1 MKIKMSREQLK
12 ASRLDVA
19 TLGGLEDQTV
29 ATLAVGDS
37 DEWIQSGHQMPRGSS
52 IQFVSIDAV
61 NESLLERLCPTVVIS
76 PALSKRF
83 DCIDLAQKLANL
95 NYTGRYRAVS
105 HELPNPGMVEREIR
119 QLCTRLDF
127 AILISD

>member
-1 MKIKMSREQLK
+1 MKIKMSREQSK

-19 TLGGLEDQTV
+19 TLGGLVDQTV
-29 ATLAVGDS
+29 AILAVGDS
-37 DEWIQSGHQMPRGSS
+37 DEWIQSGHQMPRASS